1 MLFGKVILGKN
12 LFFLFYKE
20 MIIMI
25 EGYLVQY
32 VDILWRVFMINFYDY
47 CNLKKIFMMY
57 NLFLEVQYD
66 YEERK
71 FIESIFD

>member
-47 CNLKKIFMMY
+47 YNLKKIFMIY